1 MSHPDAKFLIKFM
14 ICLYMYIQA
23 AFSHFPQQ
31 RRLQGTQREEART
44 MLDLKVNK
52 KLLQNHLSKT
62 SGQVVL
68 LKDLHNIAASS
79 KDNKSSGIEEAMEE
93 LKKVP
98 GI

>member
-1 MSHPDAKFLIKFM
+1 
-14 ICLYMYIQA
+14 
-23 AFSHFPQQ
+23 
-31 RRLQGTQREEART
+31 

-52 KLLQNHLSKT
+52 KQLQNHLSKT

-79 KDNKSSGIEEAMEE
+79 KDSKSPGLEEAKEE

-98 GI
+98 GVI